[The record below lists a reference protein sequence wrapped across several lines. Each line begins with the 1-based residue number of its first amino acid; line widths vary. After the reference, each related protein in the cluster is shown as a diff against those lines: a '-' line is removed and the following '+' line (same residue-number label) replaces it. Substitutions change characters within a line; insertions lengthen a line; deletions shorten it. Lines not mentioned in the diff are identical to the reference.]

1 MAGYVPP
8 AFIADL
14 IAQTDI
20 IDIIGRRVPLKKA
33 GGSFKACCPFHH
45 EKTPSFT
52 VSPKNQT
59 YHCFGC
65 HASGNVISFLMDY
78 EKLEFLE
85 AIEELA
91 QEKGLSVPYEKP
103 RHSGGHFQQN
113 SAPTTSYAD
122 RKALYALMENIAKRY
137 QHTLQQTPEA
147 RQYLSK
153 RGLSADVVEKFGLG
167 FAPDG
172 FDFLRRNFSQ
182 NNTAYAQ
189 LATVGMLSESERGNR
204 YDRFRNRLMFPIRD
218 RRGRV
223 IAFGGRVLDDSTP
236 KYLNS
241 PEMVLYHK
249 GSELYG
255 LFEATQQKAR
265 RSRLLI
271 VEGYMDVVAL
281 AQFGVDYAVAS
292 LGTATTPEQLKLAF
306 RTTDQIICCYDAD
319 RAGRD
324 AAWRALENVLPFLE
338 DGREIK
344 FIFLPDGEDPD
355 SFVRRYGKAAF
366 EEKLQEALPFSQY
379 LFDHLK
385 PQVDFSTAEGEAKLV
400 QLLKPYLDKIPGK
413 LLRELLLDTLE
424 RTLGWWDRNKL
435 NALLKKEQPKP
446 QAMKDPVLQQGFTP
460 IRLVI
465 ALLADDPSLA
475 RYVSDDDVHLLQ
487 QIKQPGVDLFVQML
501 VLAKERTGLKTAQFL
516 EYWRMDNRYAGVLE
530 KLLAKLHLE
539 EIADYSAVFNENLAT
554 LVAQSVKSKIRELIG
569 KSRQYGLNAEEGAFL
584 QMLLRKQ
591 HENNK

>member
-91 QEKGLSVPYEKP
+91 QEQGLTVPYEKP
-103 RHSGGHFQQN
+103 RHSAGNFQQH

-122 RKALYALMENIAKRY
+122 RKSLYALMEQVAKLY
-137 QHTLQQTPEA
+137 QHTLQQTPVA
-147 RQYLSK
+147 RQYVSK
-153 RGLSADVVEKFGLG
+153 RGLSTDVVEKFGLG

-172 FDFLRRNFSQ
+172 FDFLRQNFSQ
-182 NNTAYAQ
+182 NNPTYAQ
-189 LATVGMLSESERGNR
+189 LATLGMLSESERGKR

-223 IAFGGRVLDDSTP
+223 VAFGGRVLDDSTP

-249 GSELYG
+249 GNELYG
-255 LFEATQQKAR
+255 LFEATQQQAR

-366 EEKLQEALPFSQY
+366 EEKLQEAQSFSQY
-379 LFDHLK
+379 LFDQLK

-400 QLLKPYLDKIPGK
+400 QLLKPYLDKIPGE
-413 LLRELLLDTLE
+413 LLRELLLENLE
-424 RTLGWWDRNKL
+424 RTLGWWDRSKL
-435 NALLKKEQPKP
+435 NALLKKDKPKP
-446 QAMKDPVLQQGFTP
+446 TETKDPVLKQGFTP

-465 ALLADDPSLA
+465 ALLAEDPSLA
-475 RYVSDDDVHLLQ
+475 RFVDESNFQFLQ
-487 QIKQPGVDLFVQML
+487 QIQQPGVDLFVEML
-501 VLAKERTGLKTAQFL
+501 RLARERTGLKTAQFI
-516 EYWRMDNRYAGVLE
+516 EYWRMDNRYSGVLE

-539 EIADYSAVFNENLAT
+539 EIADFSAVFNDNLSI
-554 LVAQSVKSKIRELIG
+554 LLKQSVEMKIKELIG
-569 KSRQYGLNAEEGAFL
+569 KSRQYGLNAEEDKLL
-584 QMLLRKQ
+584 QTLLRKQ
-591 HENNK
+591 HENGR

>member
-59 YHCFGC
+59 YYCFGC

-91 QEKGLSVPYEKP
+91 QEQGLTVPYEKP
-103 RHSGGHFQQN
+103 RHSTGNFQQH
-113 SAPTTSYAD
+113 SAPTTSYGD
-122 RKALYALMENIAKRY
+122 RKSLYALMEQVAKLY
-137 QHTLQQTPEA
+137 QQTLHQTPVA
-147 RQYLSK
+147 RHYVSK
-153 RGLSADVVEKFGLG
+153 RGLSTDVVEKFGLG

-182 NNTAYAQ
+182 NNLAYAQ
-189 LATVGMLSESERGNR
+189 LATLGMLSESERGKR

-223 IAFGGRVLDDSTP
+223 VAFGGRVLDDSTP

-249 GSELYG
+249 GNELYG
-255 LFEATQQKAR
+255 LFEATQQQAR

-366 EEKLQEALPFSQY
+366 EEKLQEAQSFSQY
-379 LFDHLK
+379 LFDQLK
-385 PQVDFSTAEGEAKLV
+385 PQVDFSTAEGETKLV
-400 QLLKPYLDKIPGK
+400 QLIKPYLEKIPGE
-413 LLRELLLDTLE
+413 LLRELLLENLE

-435 NALLKKEQPKP
+435 NALLKKDKSKP
-446 QAMKDPVLQQGFTP
+446 AATETIVQLGFTP

-465 ALLADDPSLA
+465 ALLAEDPSLA
-475 RYVSDDDVHLLQ
+475 RFVDESSFQFLQ
-487 QIKQPGVDLFVQML
+487 QIQQPGVDLFVEML
-501 VLAKERTGLKTAQFL
+501 RLARERTGLKTAQFI
-516 EYWRMDNRYAGVLE
+516 EYWRMDNRYSGVLE

-539 EIADYSAVFNENLAT
+539 KIADFSAVFNDNLSI
-554 LVAQSVKSKIRELIG
+554 LLKQSVEMKIKELIG
-569 KSRQYGLNAEEGAFL
+569 KSRQYGLSAEEDKLL
-584 QMLLRKQ
+584 QTLLRKQ
-591 HENNK
+591 HENGR

>member
-59 YHCFGC
+59 YYCFGC

-91 QEKGLSVPYEKP
+91 QEQGLTVPYEKP
-103 RHSGGHFQQN
+103 RHSTGNFQQH
-113 SAPTTSYAD
+113 SAQTTSYGD
-122 RKALYALMENIAKRY
+122 RKSLYALMEQVAKLY
-137 QHTLQQTPEA
+137 QQTLHQTPVA
-147 RQYLSK
+147 RHYVSK
-153 RGLSADVVEKFGLG
+153 RGLSTDVVEKFGLG

-182 NNTAYAQ
+182 NNPAYAQ
-189 LATVGMLSESERGNR
+189 LATLGMLSESERGKR

-223 IAFGGRVLDDSTP
+223 VAFGGRVLDDSTP

-249 GSELYG
+249 GNELYG
-255 LFEATQQKAR
+255 LFEATQQQAH

-366 EEKLQEALPFSQY
+366 EEKLQEAQSFSQY
-379 LFDHLK
+379 LFDQLK
-385 PQVDFSTAEGEAKLV
+385 PQVDFSTAEGETKLV
-400 QLLKPYLDKIPGK
+400 QLIKPYLEKIPGE
-413 LLRELLLDTLE
+413 LLRELLLENLE

-435 NALLKKEQPKP
+435 NALLKKDKPKP
-446 QAMKDPVLQQGFTP
+446 AATETIVQLGFTP

-465 ALLADDPSLA
+465 ALLAEDPSLA
-475 RYVSDDDVHLLQ
+475 RFVDESSFQFLQ
-487 QIKQPGVDLFVQML
+487 QIQQPGVDLFVEML
-501 VLAKERTGLKTAQFL
+501 RLARERTGLKTAQFI
-516 EYWRMDNRYAGVLE
+516 EYWRMDNRYSGVLE

-539 EIADYSAVFNENLAT
+539 KIADFSAVFNDNLSI
-554 LVAQSVKSKIRELIG
+554 LLKQSVEMKIKELIG
-569 KSRQYGLNAEEGAFL
+569 KSRQYGLSAEEDKLL
-584 QMLLRKQ
+584 QTLLRKQ
-591 HENNK
+591 HENGR